1 MRKNAAPITRK
12 ALTLSSMALLL
23 GAGALLGT
31 GTAAA
36 STTLADACSGSV
48 TSAIG
53 STVAISGNSVK
64 ELVRKGANEAGTLAV
79 GDWAANDIAKV
90 ATINVGTVP
99 NAAGGTADGA
109 TIGKAVRAALQAT
122 GTWGLGFDHEKTLT
136 SVQNK
141 VAGACGLTV
150 VSANYVAPSSESPR
164 SDLPTNGGDQPGAGG
179 SSPSVPGNLT
189 PNGGTGSLT
198 VPARDY
204 GNIPVAGQPG
214 FGVPPGAKYPA
225 GAPVPGQAP
234 ESGLPGAANGQGADI
249 RNAGNAEQIA
259 APAGDGGVELP
270 MLLAVLLLAGVTAAL
285 VRTWVLRRV
294 S

>member
-12 ALTLSSMALLL
+12 ALTLSTMALLL
-23 GAGALLGT
+23 GAGAFLGG
-31 GTAAA
+31 GTASA

-48 TSAIG
+48 SSTIG
-53 STVAISGNSVK
+53 STVAISGSSVK

-99 NAAGGTADGA
+99 NAAGGSVDGA
-109 TIGKAVRAALQAT
+109 TIGKAVRAALKAT
-122 GTWGLGFDHEKTLT
+122 GTWGLGFDQEKTLT

-141 VAGACGLTV
+141 VAGGCGLTV
-150 VSANYVAPSSESPR
+150 IAANYVAPSSESPR
-164 SDLPTNGGDQPGAGG
+164 DDQPSSGG
-179 SSPSVPGNLT
+179 TQPGSTPGTPNFT
-189 PNGGTGSLT
+189 PNGGTGGLT

-214 FGVPPGAKYPA
+214 FSLPPGDKYPT
-225 GAPVPGQAP
+225 GNPVPGQAP
-234 ESGLPGAANGQGADI
+234 QFGLPGAANGQGADI

-270 MLLAVLLLAGVTAAL
+270 MLLAVILLAGVTAAL